1 MSSAAEGKMA
11 RSKSKQKL
19 KSMRLQIKHTKQVKA
34 LKEKVKELKKAKK
47 SA

>member
-1 MSSAAEGKMA
+1 MG

-19 KSMRLQIKHTKQVKA
+19 KQMRLQIKHTKKTKA
-34 LKEKVKELKKAKK
+34 LKEKVAGLKKAKK